1 MTLKKTVELKLIV
14 QFVSFI
20 RNPQKIPQTTRN
32 GLNMHSGSRNTCTC
46 SDYDTCCTIISDII

>member
-20 RNPQKIPQTTRN
+20 RNPQKKPQTTRN

-46 SDYDTCCTIISDII
+46 SDCDTCCTMISDII